1 MVDSVNNNY
10 KVITVI
16 GNCRYMNVVMSLNIS
31 GSKQA
36 SVIWK
41 LSLELSEKRWFWK
54 RELNAQTMNVYDE
67 SYD

>member
-1 MVDSVNNNY
+1 
-10 KVITVI
+10 
-16 GNCRYMNVVMSLNIS
+16 MSLNIS

-36 SVIWK
+36 GVIWK
-41 LSLELSEKRWFWK
+41 LSSEVSEQRWFWK